1 MNLYNNCD
9 ILELKFLVVLINR
22 AELIC
27 RCRLMYSKFFIYRVI
42 ICTIPIILMD
52 IALICSMITGGYEGN
67 LKAAIL
73 AGIVLHIILY
83 ILSRKQV
90 KLLMQAFKQ
99 NGFEEINNIFN
110 MKYVFL
116 ILFFYSINSYK
127 TYEILELK
135 F

>member
-52 IALICSMITGGYEGN
+52 IAFICSMITGGYEGN

-99 NGFEEINNIFN
+99 NGFKEINNLFN

-116 ILFFYSINSYK
+116 IIFFMVLIAIKLMRY
-127 TYEILELK
+127 
-135 F
+135 

>member
-1 MNLYNNCD
+1 
-9 ILELKFLVVLINR
+9 
-22 AELIC
+22 
-27 RCRLMYSKFFIYRVI
+27 MYSKFFIYRVI
-42 ICTIPIILMD
+42 ICTIPIMD
-52 IALICSMITGGYEGN
+52 IAFICSMITGGYEGN

-99 NGFEEINNIFN
+99 NGFKEINNLFN

-116 ILFFYSINSYK
+116 INRISIV
-127 TYEILELK
+127 LK
-135 F
+135 QYLDYL

>member
-1 MNLYNNCD
+1 MNLYKDCD

-22 AELIC
+22 VELIC

-52 IALICSMITGGYEGN
+52 IAFICSMITGGYEGN

-90 KLLMQAFKQ
+90 KLLIQAFKK
-99 NGFEEINNIFN
+99 NGFKEINNLFN

-116 ILFFYSINSYK
+116 IVFFM
-127 TYEILELK
+127 ILIAIKLMR
-135 F
+135 